1 MSRLTLYPMGASE
14 VMLAGEFSNL
24 FKVELIK
31 SQLSIFK
38 DKKLIATIGL
48 NHFEGKYVFK
58 GTQLK
63 IKNRF
68 STIEIKGYELG
79 DILIS
84 TSLSKK
90 WCEPLSLNVFLNQ
103 KKIAYFR
110 ASSKYIFFD
119 KKYDLIYNKSCD
131 FDFIVMLLVYLH
143 NAVTDLSTP

>member
-38 DKKLIATIGL
+38 EKKLIATIGL
-48 NHFEGKYVFK
+48 NHFEGKYAFK

-63 IKNRF
+63 IKNRL

-110 ASSKYIFFD
+110 ASSKYVFFD